1 MAEQLIMYLVDTNI
15 WLERLLN
22 QEKADEVAQFL
33 SKIPSEHLMMTDF
46 TFHSIGVIL
55 SRHNEQETLQR
66 FTQDVLI
73 DGAVTL
79 VSLEPTDIQRLIET
93 MTEYKFDFDDAY
105 QYVAAEKYSVD
116 LISFDSDFDRAE
128 RGRKT
133 PLQVLPKNDGCFK
146 A

>member
-1 MAEQLIMYLVDTNI
+1 MAEYLIMYLIDTNI

-22 QEKADEVAQFL
+22 QEKANEVAQFL
-33 SKIPSEHLMMTDF
+33 NKIPSERLMMTDF

-55 SRHNEQETLQR
+55 SRHNAQETLQR

-79 VSLEPTDIQRLIET
+79 VSLEPTDMPDIIET
-93 MTEYKFDFDDAY
+93 MKQYQFDFDDAY
-105 QYVAAEKYSVD
+105 QYVAAEKYNAELV
-116 LISFDSDFDRAE
+116 SFDSDFDKTKH
-128 RGRKT
+128 GKKT
-133 PLQVLPKNDGCFK
+133 PLQIVSTNDINFE

>member
-1 MAEQLIMYLVDTNI
+1 MAKYLMYLIDTNI

-33 SKIPSEHLMMTDF
+33 TQISTEHLMITDF

-55 SRHNEQETLQR
+55 SRYNEPEILQR

-79 VSLEPTDIQRLIET
+79 VSLEPTDMRRLVET
-93 MTEYKFDFDDAY
+93 MTQFQLDFDDAY
-105 QYVAAEKYSVD
+105 QYVAAEKYD
-116 LISFDSDFDRAE
+116 AELISFDEDFNRTE

-133 PLQVLPKNDGCFK
+133 PLQVLCHSK
-146 A
+146 